1 MAIIPSAGKA
11 QYVTSFRESFISTD
25 IYADPL
31 RIVEDAG
38 WSNLTTDA
46 MAVQT
51 ARDMNPQDRRNVI
64 GRARQYWRMYPLA
77 KQAIRLFTTYV
88 LGQGVSYHA
97 DDSNVQKVLDDFW
110 NDPDN
115 RLSLTTAPAQKTLLT
130 RLRVDGEIIIFLFVD
145 KETGR
150 VKVRVGEPLEIDDI
164 IPDPEDEA
172 RPLYYKRRWTK
183 RTYDYGSEGTWKAGE
198 SATAYYA
205 AIDNAALPHKPP
217 QLNKDAVILH
227 VKINALGQ
235 RGISDLYAALDY
247 LSVHRTYIE
256 DIATFMHSK
265 ASVAWVKKTKG
276 GANQVNAS
284 AALDRSSASGP
295 LGALGARS
303 YESNPPP
310 ATASTKVLNPAVDL
324 QGLTMDSGVAGTE
337 AGGRM
342 LMTQVGAA
350 TGIML
355 HYFGDGGDANLATA
369 TAMDLPMLKLF
380 EDGQEEFKDMLLAI
394 FMYVVL
400 QAVKAGTL
408 DGTIEDRDGRE
419 VVDLAS
425 DEDGVYVDF
434 PLIVQRD
441 TLAMTQA
448 TTSMKQAGGISSEL
462 YARQCAT
469 LLAVDD
475 VDQAV
480 EDAMAEKQQ
489 AKDEAAAIA
498 QQGQQPLS
506 VGGTG
511 SSKGSGA
518 TTNADKPD
526 KPDKTSG
533 DGDNKPLPTAPAST
547 TKPTSPTTPPLAPP
561 APARGKGRQRAAQV
575 AKGGI
580 R

>member
-38 WSNLTTDA
+38 WSNLVADPNAYATG
-46 MAVQT
+46 
-51 ARDMNPQDRRNVI
+51 RDMTPQDRCLVI
-64 GRARQYWRMYPLA
+64 TRARAYWRKYPLA

-97 DDSNVQKVLDDFW
+97 DDSDVQKVLDDFW

-115 RLSLTTAPAQKTLLT
+115 RMALTAAPAQKTLLT
-130 RLRVDGEIIIFLFVD
+130 HLRVEGELFLYLFTD

-150 VKVRVGEPLEIDDI
+150 VKVRLGEPLEIDDI

-172 RPLYYKRRWTK
+172 RPLYYKRRWAK
-183 RTYDYGSEGTWKAGE
+183 RTYDYRDAGTWTAGE
-198 SATAYYA
+198 STTAYYA
-205 AIDNAALPHKPP
+205 AIDNAALPYKPA

-256 DIATFMHSK
+256 DIATFMHAKS
-265 ASVAWVKKTKG
+265 SVAWVKKTKG

-310 ATASTKVLNPAVDL
+310 TTASTKVLNPAVDL

-408 DGTIEDRDGRE
+408 DGTIEERDGRE
-419 VVDLAS
+419 MVDLAS

-441 TLAMTQA
+441 TLSMTQA
-448 TTSMKQAGGISSEL
+448 TTSMRQAGGISSEL

-489 AKDEAAAIA
+489 AQEQALQMA
-498 QQGQQPLS
+498 QGGQQPP
-506 VGGTG
+506 TG
-511 SSKGSGA
+511 NGAGPSGVSGA
-518 TTNADKPD
+518 MNAARGAPNNGDKP
-526 KPDKTSG
+526 
-533 DGDNKPLPTAPAST
+533 LITAPAST
-547 TKPTSPTTPPLAPP
+547 TKPTSPTTPPLAPS

>member
-1 MAIIPSAGKA
+1 MAIIPSAGRT
-11 QYVTSFRESFISTD
+11 QFVTSFKESFISTD
-25 IYADPL
+25 VYSDPL
-31 RIVEDAG
+31 KTVEDAG
-38 WSNLTTDA
+38 WANLTTDPLSL
-46 MAVQT
+46 QT
-51 ARDMNPQDRRNVI
+51 GRDMAPQDRRIVI
-64 GRARQYWRMYPLA
+64 ARARQYWRMYPLA

-97 DDSNVQKVLDDFW
+97 DDDSVQKVLDDFW

-130 RLRVDGEIIIFLFVD
+130 RLRVDGEIIVYLFTD

-183 RTYDYGSEGTWKAGE
+183 RTYDYKDTGTWQPG
-198 SATAYYA
+198 TMQTDYYA

-227 VKINALGQ
+227 IKINALGQ

-265 ASVAWVKKTKG
+265 ASVAWVKKVKG

-324 QGLTMDSGVAGTE
+324 QGLTMDSGVAGSE

-394 FMYVVL
+394 FTYVVL

-408 DGTIEDRDGRE
+408 DGTIEERDGRE
-419 VVDLAS
+419 MVDLAS

-448 TTSMKQAGGISSEL
+448 TTSMRQTGGISSEL

-498 QQGQQPLS
+498 QQGQQPPT
-506 VGGTG
+506 GGDKAPAG
-511 SSKGSGA
+511 DSGA
-518 TTNADKPD
+518 TIAADKPD
-526 KPDKTSG
+526 SASG
-533 DGDNKPLPTAPAST
+533 DTDNKPLTTAPAST

-561 APARGKGRQRAAQV
+561 APARGKGRQRTAQV